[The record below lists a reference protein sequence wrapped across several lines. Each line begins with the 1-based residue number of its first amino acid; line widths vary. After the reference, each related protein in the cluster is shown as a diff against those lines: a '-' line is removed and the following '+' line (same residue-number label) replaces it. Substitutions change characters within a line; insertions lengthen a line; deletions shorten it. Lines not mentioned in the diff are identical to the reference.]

1 MDAIERFGT
10 LLTGA
15 ALGLAVGILI
25 GQTFDTNGLFNF
37 LGAFGGAGVTVL
49 GTHWLEARKR
59 AADNVAKAKA
69 LLAVVAKA
77 DDAAS
82 QIRAFVY
89 LDVDGGYSRTMVEEA
104 VAEIP
109 RAMNSAAASISGLCQ
124 AFPATI
130 PVMADLEKSL
140 LWLHR
145 IAGDGLRLSG
155 DEING
160 DALPREC
167 WPDLDK
173 TATWALNNCATIRRV
188 LSKAI

>member
-77 DDAAS
+77 
-82 QIRAFVY
+82 
-89 LDVDGGYSRTMVEEA
+89 DGGYSRTMVEEA